1 MIYKK
6 FFLLIFLLIYTG
18 ACTAPTA
25 MLGPAYTFTSTGN
38 VFQTGLTY
46 SSNELITKYTGKST
60 LENVIELSSFDEK
73 NIQTKTLES
82 EEFYLLVKSKIEK
95 TNKLLNLPN

>member
-6 FFLLIFLLIYTG
+6 FFLLIFLLILTG

-46 SSNELITKYTGKST
+46 SSNELVTKYTGKST

>member
-6 FFLLIFLLIYTG
+6 FFLLIFLLILTG

-46 SSNELITKYTGKST
+46 SSNELVTKYTGKST
-60 LENVIELSSFDEK
+60 LENVIEWSSFDEK

>member
-6 FFLLIFLLIYTG
+6 FFLLIFLLILTG

-46 SSNELITKYTGKST
+46 SSNKLVTKYTGKST

-73 NIQTKTLES
+73 NVQTKTLES

>member
-6 FFLLIFLLIYTG
+6 FFLLIFLLILTG

-46 SSNELITKYTGKST
+46 SSNELVTKYTGKST

-73 NIQTKTLES
+73 NVQTKTLES